1 MIDGKQLAQTIIDR
15 YGTKDVY
22 EIVKKAGI
30 NLKFEQWHPVTN
42 GEFHRKTRQIR
53 INTNAESCIEK
64 VIAHELGHYFIAEIT
79 VERIEN
85 EEKIADDFSIG
96 LIGE

>member
-1 MIDGKQLAQTIIDR
+1 MDGKELAKKIIDR

-22 EIVKKAGI
+22 QIAKKAGI
-30 NLKFEQWHPVTN
+30 NLKFEQWHPITN
-42 GEFHRKTRQIR
+42 GEFHRKTREIR
-53 INTNAESCIEK
+53 INTNAEACIEK

-79 VERIEN
+79 AEGIEN
-85 EEKIADDFSIG
+85 EEKIADDFCIG